1 LDNGQGNPR
10 TINGCYHGYFSG
22 FKFGTSYC
30 RKFRLVPIG
39 DIKKKNL
46 YSKDSPFFSLMRRGK
61 IVGSLN
67 TSKLF
72 V

>member
-1 LDNGQGNPR
+1 
-10 TINGCYHGYFSG
+10 
-22 FKFGTSYC
+22 
-30 RKFRLVPIG
+30 
-39 DIKKKNL
+39 L

-72 V
+72 VWSNHENRLDLRTNIA